1 LAGVATIANSIKENL
16 QTEQLRDIS
25 ATRVTRRHVKFL
37 LNDGHH
43 VEAASTSSS
52 EDSGSKVEHAQ
63 PSILS
68 RSLGPQP
75 TAPTMRSSLSRKGRS
90 DQGSRNVQH
99 NSTTTEPYE
108 PHGVVVKPSAG
119 AKASYGHNG
128 NGAGPRIASTSD
140 GIGHKRDL
148 NKTEPSERAKFSCA
162 IVALDENDIVHCELS
177 MVGHQVQCEIL
188 SGMERAIEDRECA
201 DEIAGLRESG
211 SLSMQ
216 DQQAEFGI
224 AASTTPVR
232 TFNLKN
238 YIALLE
244 RRRALKATR
253 ARVATEH
260 AEAAVDKQQAY
271 TAWRDESPGDDA
283 NEETPRQGRSSDFL
297 DQAYAGA
304 GYGAKI
310 SQVEARRGTTANSVS
325 EWDSILNMSGGAR
338 RQVRREARMASS
350 ATEPKYMAFDAF
362 EDASSARSM
371 VVSQETYSAVDTGT
385 TVTIAKADGTQL
397 ESFDPQSALRIM
409 GFNGSTTRSQG
420 TGVLVGFAK
429 DRQGRQ
435 IELRVPN
442 AHLIKGA
449 PSDLLSVSSLV
460 ALGYSFHFTPQVSY
474 IVTPQGDIVDLIVKK
489 GLYWLKWEKPIDPL
503 AARRPRCQRCA
514 G

>member
-1 LAGVATIANSIKENL
+1 
-16 QTEQLRDIS
+16 
-25 ATRVTRRHVKFL
+25 
-37 LNDGHH
+37 
-43 VEAASTSSS
+43 
-52 EDSGSKVEHAQ
+52 
-63 PSILS
+63 
-68 RSLGPQP
+68 
-75 TAPTMRSSLSRKGRS
+75 
-90 DQGSRNVQH
+90 
-99 NSTTTEPYE
+99 
-108 PHGVVVKPSAG
+108 
-119 AKASYGHNG
+119 
-128 NGAGPRIASTSD
+128 
-140 GIGHKRDL
+140 
-148 NKTEPSERAKFSCA
+148 
-162 IVALDENDIVHCELS
+162 
-177 MVGHQVQCEIL
+177 
-188 SGMERAIEDRECA
+188 MERAIEDRECA

-260 AEAAVDKQQAY
+260 AGATVDRQQAY

-350 ATEPKYMAFDAF
+350 ATEPKYMAFEAF

-371 VVSQETYSAVDTGT
+371 VVSQEMYSAVDTGT

-435 IELRVPN
+435 IELRVPH

-489 GLYWLKWEKPIDPL
+489 GLYWLKWDRPIDPS
-503 AARRPRCQRCA
+503 AARRPVKA
-514 G
+514 GGAAAAEDEIQGISGNDIDEAADELNAVNGAQDDPIPAVSTPCCSFVCPTCNVATRVKEQAVPLKLLHERFGHFNTAT